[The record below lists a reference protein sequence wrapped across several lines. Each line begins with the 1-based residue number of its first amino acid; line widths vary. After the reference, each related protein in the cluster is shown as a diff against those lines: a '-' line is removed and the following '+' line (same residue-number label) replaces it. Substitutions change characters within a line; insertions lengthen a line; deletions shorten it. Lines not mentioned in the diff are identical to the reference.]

1 MATGFTLDLKVEV
14 EDVKVRLERFGKAFN
29 ENQILHAIGNRMLK
43 WINDNFKAEGLEE
56 KWAPLAESTVAA
68 RRRGSS
74 RILQDTGDLRK
85 SFVKQVGTGF
95 VTVGTNDEKAKWHHE
110 GTKAYEI
117 NAKNLPVMTFLI
129 AKGQWRSAKKV
140 FHPGLAKR
148 PLLPS
153 EETADKLATGVLQ
166 AVVDKAERDY
176 YLKLKL

>member
-1 MATGFTLDLKVEV
+1 MVVGFTLDLKVEV

-29 ENQILHAIGNRMLK
+29 EPQILNAIGNRMLK

-56 KWAPLAESTVAA
+56 KWAPLAESTIAA
-68 RRRGSS
+68 RRRGSK

-95 VTVGTNDEKAKWHHE
+95 VRVGTEDKKAKFHHE
-110 GTKAYEI
+110 GTGPYEI
-117 NAKNLPVMTFLI
+117 HAKRFPVMTFLI
-129 AKGQWRSAKKV
+129 SKGQFRSAKKV

-153 EETADKLATGVLQ
+153 EETANELATGVLQ
-166 AVVDKAERDY
+166 AILDKAERDY